1 MAVESRPPAVGI
13 FSTLIFIKFI
23 MNQSTK
29 FSVHATLAAAVMSFG
44 GSAFAAAFDANIE
57 LDNTYRSG
65 TAVATDDKGL
75 SQGGRVEM
83 NASGKAGANL
93 FVAGKAAFLAKKDG
107 TVATDDMWIQ
117 MGSASG
123 DVKLGRFEAADLFP
137 LVGDTLVNHAGNV
150 YGTNALRGRKD
161 GSQFH
166 AAGTLNLGS
175 GLSVELGVV
184 ENKSTTPGIAK
195 GLRPVLSYAAGPL
208 SARIG
213 FESGKYNGS
222 GNKLNG
228 AGATVSYDFGGFKL
242 TGNLASGK
250 SDAAT
255 RDSQNA
261 AGLTVN
267 TGGLSV
273 GVIAATTEE
282 AVGKSK
288 VQTAYVAYAMPL
300 FDIKG
305 ATWTPAVSTSTAKN
319 STTGSSVQE
328 TSFRVRLNY
337 AF

>member
-13 FSTLIFIKFI
+13 FSTLIFSKFI

-44 GSAFAAAFDANIE
+44 GSALAAAFDANIE

-65 TAVATDDKGL
+65 TAVATDDKSL

-184 ENKSTTPGIAK
+184 GNKSATPGIAK

-208 SARIG
+208 SARVG

-255 RDSQNA
+255 RNSQNA